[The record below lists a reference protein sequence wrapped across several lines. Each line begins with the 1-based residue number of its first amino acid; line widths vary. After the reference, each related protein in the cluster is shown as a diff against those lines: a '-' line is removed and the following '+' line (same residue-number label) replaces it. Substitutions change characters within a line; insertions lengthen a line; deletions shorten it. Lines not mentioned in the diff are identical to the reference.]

1 MSALTSHHP
10 LPAHIVNNIN
20 LEKSKKCVTI
30 NDAAC
35 CCALLLTF
43 QGGMACPQLNSWRPG
58 GEQDTD
64 ERSLA
69 RDRETKRGDRQR
81 ERRREVD
88 LDLDLL
94 QAPAEEST

>member
-20 LEKSKKCVTI
+20 LEKSKKCVI
-30 NDAAC
+30 MNDAAC

-69 RDRETKRGDRQR
+69 RDKEGGQSQTDRG
-81 ERRREVD
+81 REVD
-88 LDLDLL
+88 LDLDL
-94 QAPAEEST
+94 ST